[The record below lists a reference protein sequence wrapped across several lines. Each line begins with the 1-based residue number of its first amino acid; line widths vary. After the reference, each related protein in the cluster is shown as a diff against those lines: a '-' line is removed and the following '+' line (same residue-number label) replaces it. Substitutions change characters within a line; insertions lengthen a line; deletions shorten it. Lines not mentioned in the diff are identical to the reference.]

1 MRFIFSF
8 IVLAIFVSCNNNPN
22 TPDVSNIKIDLPVER
37 FEKDFFALDSL
48 QMQSGFDNLQKNY
61 PTFSN
66 IFFAHI
72 LNADPRWTNDS
83 LFSYSYGFI
92 NSYKFVYDSV
102 ATVFKDF
109 SPYKKELEK
118 GMQYVIH
125 YFPNY
130 DAPSKIITYVGP
142 LDGYGDILDQDALI
156 VGLQH
161 HLGADFSGYQ
171 MPWVIQTYPGYI
183 SSRFTPATI
192 SVNAFKNIVL
202 DMYPEKSEDKSLLIQ
217 MVEKG
222 KRLYLLNRFL
232 PFKENHLLIGYS
244 KQQFDESKKHENVI
258 WDLFI
263 QNNFLQTIDINIIKN
278 YIGESPKT
286 QVLGESAPGNIG
298 SFIGWQIV
306 NKYMEKFPDTEIKAL
321 MDMDP
326 ENLFQQTK
334 YKP

>member
-8 IVLAIFVSCNNNPN
+8 IVLAILVSCNNNSN
-22 TPDVSNIKIDLPVER
+22 TPDVSNIKMDLPVER
-37 FEKDFFALDSL
+37 FEKEFFALDSS
-48 QMQSGFDNLQKNY
+48 QMEAGFNKLQKEF

-66 IFFAHI
+66 IYFTHI
-72 LNADPRWTNDS
+72 LNADPRWSNDS
-83 LFSYSYGFI
+83 LYSYSYGFI
-92 NSYKFVYDSV
+92 NAYKFVFDS
-102 ATVFKDF
+102 ANAVFKDF
-109 SPYKKELEK
+109 DPYKKELEK
-118 GMQYVIH
+118 GMQYVKY
-125 YFPNY
+125 YFPTY
-130 DAPSKIITYVGP
+130 DAPSKIITYIGP

-156 VGLQH
+156 IGLQH
-161 HLGADFSGYQ
+161 HLGASFSGYQ
-171 MPWVIQTYPGYI
+171 MPWVIQTYPAYI

-202 DMYPEKSEDKSLLIQ
+202 DLFPEKSEDKSLLIQ

-232 PFKENHLLIGYS
+232 PFKEDYLLIGYS
-244 KQQFDESKKHENVI
+244 KEQFDDSKKHENVI
-258 WDLFI
+258 WDMFV

-298 SFIGWQIV
+298 SFTGWQIV
-306 NKYMEKFPDTEIKAL
+306 KKYMEKFPDTKIPNL
-321 MDMDP
+321 MNMDP
-326 ENLFQQTK
+326 EVLFEKTK

>member
-8 IVLAIFVSCNNNPN
+8 IVLTILVSCKNNAN
-22 TPDVSNIKIDLPVER
+22 TPDVSNIKMKLPVER
-37 FEKDFFALDSL
+37 FEKDFFTLDST
-48 QMQSGFDNLQKNY
+48 QMAAGFESLQKKY

-66 IFFAHI
+66 IYFAHI

-83 LFSYSYGFI
+83 LYSYSKGFI
-92 NSYKFVYDSV
+92 NSYQFVFDSV
-102 ATVFKDF
+102 NNVFADF
-109 SPYKKELEK
+109 KPYQEELEK
-118 GMQYVIH
+118 GMQYVKY
-125 YFPNY
+125 YFPEY
-130 DAPSKIITYVGP
+130 DAPSKIITYIGP
-142 LDGYGDILDQDALI
+142 LDGYGDILDEDALI

-161 HLGADFSGYQ
+161 HIGAQFSGYQ
-171 MPWVIQTYPGYI
+171 FPWVIQTYPNYI
-183 SSRFTPATI
+183 SNNFTPATI

-202 DMYPEKSEDKSLLIQ
+202 DLYPEKSEDKSLIIQ

-232 PFKENHLLIGYS
+232 PFKDDYLLIGFR
-244 KQQFDESKKHENVI
+244 KEQFEESKKHENVI
-258 WDLFI
+258 WDLFV

-298 SFIGWQIV
+298 SFTGWQIV
-306 NKYMEKFPDTEIKAL
+306 KKYMEKYPDTKIPDL
-321 MDMDP
+321 MNMDP
-326 ENLFQQTK
+326 ESLFEKTK